1 MDYRSKTHM
10 LSSQIAG
17 LQSQING
24 YVIELEE
31 RENDVAII
39 KKAIE
44 ELKAQLEPLQTKLE
58 IMLS

>member
-1 MDYRSKTHM
+1 MI
-10 LSSQIAG
+10 SSQIAG